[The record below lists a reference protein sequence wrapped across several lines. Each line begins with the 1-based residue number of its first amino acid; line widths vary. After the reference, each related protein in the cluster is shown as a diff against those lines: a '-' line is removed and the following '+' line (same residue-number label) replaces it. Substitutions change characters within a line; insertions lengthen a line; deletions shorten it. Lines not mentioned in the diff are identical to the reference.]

1 MPGQGFGCVR
11 HEPRDDNGH
20 WQPKPWAGLDEQ
32 PQPPSQPQSGGFLA
46 DTPGSDRSVFALR
59 DGLQHGFDSG
69 RRRRREESTV
79 QSFRCRSITP
89 WACPATPPHPGW
101 AAPTPP
107 SPLCSPCRQ
116 FPPCPTNST
125 IRTITTITTSVS
137 LGTWAAASPSCGT
150 RGLYQPWT
158 TSTTPT
164 TKTWAGWGRACP
176 LWATAWAPSTTRSRR
191 STTTARTATIRC
203 WAPTST
209 RTLPCW
215 PEVTTPLQRP
225 RWPRSGHDPAAPQR
239 TARVIRATLIHGP
252 RVGFQPDRPLSSSSS
267 SWAPGSGS
275 GQLEEITP
283 RKWRSASRPSSSA
296 TASRRPSSRSGC
308 CVARRARSP
317 TCCGTPNPG
326 VNSSPAAK
334 RFAACGS
341 GYKSPSF
348 RGCRPF
354 GLQVRQGICFWT
366 SPVVICRLWREYL
379 LCSTFLWC
387 AALWFDFNRQE
398 WNNVSLRF
406 RLEFPRSLF
415 TFEMLQVHAL
425 EEPLRSLFSL
435 SFSLSMKSF

>member
-1 MPGQGFGCVR
+1 MSRTWWAATAPITTAIRGLPCGYTR
-11 HEPRDDNGH
+11 IWPWRSRAPR
-20 WQPKPWAGLDEQ
+20 WSPAW
-32 PQPPSQPQSGGFLA
+32 
-46 DTPGSDRSVFALR
+46 LR
-59 DGLQHGFDSG
+59 FWTAAAAQ
-69 RRRRREESTV
+69 EESTV
-79 QSFRCRSITP
+79 PSFRCRSITP

-101 AAPTPP
+101 AALTPP
-107 SPLCSPCRQ
+107 WPLCSPCRR

-125 IRTITTITTSVS
+125 IRTIITTITTSVS

-158 TSTTPT
+158 TSTAPT

-203 WAPTST
+203 WVPTST

-215 PEVTTPLQRP
+215 PEVTSTSPEASVAP
-225 RWPRSGHDPAAPQR
+225 RRAWSRRISTGC
-239 TARVIRATLIHGP
+239 TGIRATLNPTGP
-252 RVGFQPDRPLSSSSS
+252 CWLPTGTDRSPPPPPPERRAPARG
-267 SWAPGSGS
+267 SWKRS
-275 GQLEEITP
+275 TP

-308 CVARRARSP
+308 CAARRVRSP

-341 GYKSPSF
+341 GYRSPSF

-366 SPVVICRLWREYL
+366 SPVAIFRLWREHLLCTTFHWCADARRFSFLSNVRGETTYRSASVFSFSVLYL
-379 LCSTFLWC
+379 LLKCCKCMLWK
-387 AALWFDFNRQE
+387 
-398 WNNVSLRF
+398 SRF
-406 RLEFPRSLF
+406 G
-415 TFEMLQVHAL
+415 
-425 EEPLRSLFSL
+425 LFSL
-435 SFSLSMKSF
+435 SVKEKLSERCWIGMCW